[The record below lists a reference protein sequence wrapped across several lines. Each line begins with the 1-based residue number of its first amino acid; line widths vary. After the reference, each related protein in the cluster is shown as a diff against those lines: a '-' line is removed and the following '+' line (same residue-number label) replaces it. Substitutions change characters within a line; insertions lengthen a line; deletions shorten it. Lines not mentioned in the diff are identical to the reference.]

1 MVEESSPPTI
11 IVGHKSNRMNDTCLG
26 INNEGLLVFDYYHE
40 DVDKV
45 DGANVYNGQ
54 NSTLWNNFREA
65 FADEIKECYQNLRNK
80 GKLTYDKVIEYFVTN
95 GSDKWSASIYNEDAD
110 YKYISMLRSDG
121 DSTYLY
127 QVRGNGEAHLK
138 YFIQNRLKYLDSKWY
153 ASDYADNYVSL
164 RIYTPDEWAGIEPN
178 SNITI
183 TPFSKM
189 YAGVRYTANGTIY
202 QKRIAA
208 NETTTFIVPTD
219 ETFND
224 TETAIYGASE
234 ISSLGDLAPL
244 YCGTLNVSKAN
255 RLINLKVGD
264 GTEGYRNT
272 NLNTLSV
279 GTNRLLKT
287 IDVRNC
293 PNLTNPLALT
303 GCPNIEEIYATGSGI
318 TGVDLANSGYLRI
331 AQLPRVTNLTLKNQ
345 LYIEDLTLEGY
356 ENVSTLNIENC
367 PTIDE
372 LDILSKCTNIKR
384 VRLTDVDWHF
394 DDASL
399 LSDLIEAGIKGVD
412 ENGLN
417 VDIPQISGKCH
428 IEELDGEGM
437 RIIKDYFPYINIT
450 YTRLT
455 TEIIYMTED
464 GSEELYRETII
475 NGGDSTYG
483 GAEQT
488 KESTERYDYEFAGW
502 SLTPN
507 SEADENAL
515 KAVITNRV
523 VYAAFAI
530 STYRTYMIYMNHDG
544 TQELYRETISN
555 GGNST
560 YGGVTPT
567 KEPSERYEYG
577 FIGWSLEI
585 GGEVSEDALLN
596 VTTDR
601 TVYAAFEITATRTYI
616 TYMSDLGV
624 QIGEEAIINGGNAN
638 GIEATKPST
647 AQYNFIHIGWSLTL
661 GGEVDE
667 NALLNVAEDRIVYA
681 VYSST
686 LRSYTIRF
694 LNGTTVLQSS
704 VLDYGAIPVYAGEE
718 PTHEDPEYV
727 FEGWNP
733 NIDVVTSDVDYQ
745 VYFRFTGS
753 MTRKLLDGSVENYS
767 NEIATNVRDY
777 GFDSCKTL
785 LSVDLPNATSVGTY
799 AFQNCSNLT
808 TVDLSNVTTIGD
820 RAFTGCSSLTIV
832 NLPNTTSIGA
842 RIFNNCSSLMTI
854 VLPNVTTTGT
864 YTFNGCSKLTTA
876 NLPSVKIVAN
886 YTFQNCSN
894 LTTVDLSN
902 ASRIGTYV
910 FSGCS
915 KLTTLILRSETLCS
929 LDNTNS
935 FTNTLINS
943 TSGNGYI
950 YVPRALK
957 DQYVQATNWST
968 YASKFRA
975 IEDYPEICGGDN

>member
-1 MVEESSPPTI
+1 MIEESSPPTLL
-11 IVGHKSNRMNDTCLG
+11 VGHKSNRMNDTCAG
-26 INNEGLLVFDYYHE
+26 INNQGELVYQYYHE
-40 DVDKV
+40 DIDPF
-45 DGANVYNGQ
+45 GEGTVYNGQ
-54 NSTLWNNFREA
+54 NSTLWVNFRQA

-80 GKLTYDKVIEYFVTN
+80 GKLTYDKIIEYFVTN

-153 ASDYADNYVSL
+153 ASDYAENYVSL
-164 RIYTPDEWAGIEPN
+164 RIYTPETWAGVEPN

-183 TPFSKM
+183 TPFSNM
-189 YAGVRYTANGTIY
+189 YAGVRYTANSTLH
-202 QKRIAA
+202 QKRVVA
-208 NETTTFIVPTD
+208 NEATTFVVPTD
-219 ETFND
+219 ETFNN

-255 RLINLKVGD
+255 RLISLKVGD

-287 IDVRNC
+287 IDIRNC
-293 PNLTNPLALT
+293 PNLVDPLNLT

-331 AQLPRVTNLTLKNQ
+331 AQLPRVTSLTLKNQ

-367 PTIDE
+367 PTLDE

-384 VRLTDVDWHF
+384 VRLTDVDWYF
-394 DDASL
+394 EDASL
-399 LSDLIEAGIKGVD
+399 LSDLIEAGVKGID

-488 KESTERYDYEFAGW
+488 KASTERYDYAFAGW

-507 SEADENAL
+507 GVADENAL
-515 KAVITNRV
+515 KSVITNRV

-530 STYRTYMIYMNHDG
+530 SIYRTYMIYMNHDG
-544 TQELYRETISN
+544 TQELYRETILN

-560 YGGVTPT
+560 YGGETPI
-567 KEPSERYEYG
+567 KEPSERHEYG

-585 GGEVSEDALLN
+585 GGEVTEDALLN

-616 TYMSDLGV
+616 TYMSDTGV
-624 QIGEEAIINGGNAN
+624 EIGEEAIVNGADAN

-647 AQYNFIHIGWSLTL
+647 AQYNFTHIGWSLTL

-681 VYSST
+681 VFSST
-686 LRSYTIRF
+686 LRSYTVRF
-694 LNGTTVLQSS
+694 LNGTTVLQTST
-704 VLDYGAIPVYAGEE
+704 LEYGTIPVYAGET

-733 NIDVVTSDVDYQ
+733 SIGMVTGNVDYQ

-753 MTRKLLDGSVENYS
+753 QARKFMEGGLTTVS
-767 NEIATNVRDY
+767 NEAVTSVRDY
-777 GFDSCKTL
+777 AFYYNTSL
-785 LSVDLPNATSVGTY
+785 VSVDLPNATTIGGS
-799 AFQNCSNLT
+799 AFYNCTNLT
-808 TVDLSNVTTIGD
+808 SID
-820 RAFTGCSSLTIV
+820 
-832 NLPNTTSIGA
+832 LPNTTNI
-842 RIFNNCSSLMTI
+842 INNAFYNCTNLTKIDFYNLTNIAGSQ
-854 VLPNVTTTGT
+854 VFYN
-864 YTFNGCSKLTTA
+864 CSKLE
-876 NLPSVKIVAN
+876 
-886 YTFQNCSN
+886 
-894 LTTVDLSN
+894 TV
-902 ASRIGTYV
+902 
-910 FSGCS
+910 
-915 KLTTLILRSETLCS
+915 ILRA
-929 LDNTNS
+929 NTVCGSKYGATTYSNILQGS
-935 FTNTLINS
+935 NIAK
-943 TSGNGYI
+943 GNGYI
-950 YVPRALK
+950 YVPRALVEDYK
-957 DQYVQATNWST
+957 VSMGFKA
-968 YASKFRA
+968 YANQIRA